1 MDTMRDDDKAVIVW
15 VWDEL
20 NRLLMKYV
28 LLKNSA

>member
-1 MDTMRDDDKAVIVW
+1 MDIMRDDDKAVIVW

-20 NRLLMKYV
+20 NRLLTNYV